1 MRPRK
6 GSHLLFM
13 DYAEKQNQIQLYR
26 TAAFSYLGV
35 AHFNYNSIVGGRL
48 RYERAVL
55 DKEKKTMAEV
65 QEIIEKV
72 KEIATDSVKIA
83 TLAEELVKD
92 NPRLASSLEFMLGVE
107 LQEKAR
113 REEDASK
120 V

>member
-1 MRPRK
+1 MSNEANQK
-6 GSHLLFM
+6 
-13 DYAEKQNQIQLYR
+13 EKIQLYR

-35 AHFNYNSIVGGRL
+35 AHYNYNSILGAR
-48 RYERAVL
+48 RIYEQAVL
-55 DKEKKTMAEV
+55 DKQEETMAEV

-72 KEIATDSVKIA
+72 KELATDSVKIA
-83 TLAEELVKD
+83 TFAEQLVKD

>member
-1 MRPRK
+1 MSNEANQK
-6 GSHLLFM
+6 
-13 DYAEKQNQIQLYR
+13 EKIQLYR
-26 TAAFSYLGV
+26 TAAFS
-35 AHFNYNSIVGGRL
+35 ARRI
-48 RYERAVL
+48 YEQAVL
-55 DKEKKTMAEV
+55 DKQEETMAEV

-72 KEIATDSVKIA
+72 KELATDSVKIA
-83 TLAEELVKD
+83 TFAEQLVKD